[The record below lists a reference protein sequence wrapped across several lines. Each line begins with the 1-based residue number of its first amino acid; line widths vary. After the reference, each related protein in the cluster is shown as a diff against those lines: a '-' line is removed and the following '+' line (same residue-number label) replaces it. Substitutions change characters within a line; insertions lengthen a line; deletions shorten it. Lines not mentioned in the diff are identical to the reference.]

1 VPRRRSENR
10 PFRLG
15 RPTRDP
21 HERAWLPKTVP
32 RSSWRGRFEVPR
44 FSHCDISGPPL
55 RVKTQTSTPN
65 GIRTRAAALKGRC
78 PRPLDDGGG
87 TLGV

>member
-1 VPRRRSENR
+1 MAPTATSLLPHRTLPEEVITTPSAGKALQEAVPRRRSENR

-44 FSHCDISGPPL
+44 LASG
-55 RVKTQTSTPN
+55 RMRRGQ
-65 GIRTRAAALKGRC
+65 R
-78 PRPLDDGGG
+78 
-87 TLGV
+87 